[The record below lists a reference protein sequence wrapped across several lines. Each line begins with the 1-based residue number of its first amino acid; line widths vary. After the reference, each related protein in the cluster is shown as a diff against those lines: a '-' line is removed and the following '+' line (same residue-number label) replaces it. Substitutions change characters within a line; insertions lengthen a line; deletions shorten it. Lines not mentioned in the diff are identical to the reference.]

1 MKLVQIQSILK
12 AEVIS
17 GAEGLEA
24 EIVGVCACDLMSDV
38 LSFAPPGAV
47 LLTGLTNPQIV
58 RAAEMA
64 ELAGVCV
71 VRGKRPDP
79 DTVALA
85 SEKGIP
91 LLSTRHSLYEACGLL
106 HAAGVPGCIRA

>member
-1 MKLVQIQSILK
+1 MNLAQIQAILK
-12 AEVIS
+12 ADVLS
-17 GAEGLEA
+17 GSEALEA
-24 EIVGVCACDLMSDV
+24 KVVGVCACDLMSDV
-38 LSFAPPGAV
+38 LSFAPPGAL
-47 LLTGLTNPQIV
+47 LLTGLTNPQVV
-58 RAAEMA
+58 RAADMA

-91 LLSTRHSLYEACGLL
+91 LLGTRHSLYEACGLL
-106 HAAGVPGCIRA
+106 HGVGVPGCIGA